1 MRARFNPSFKIQAVE
16 KAFSRSG
23 DTTLKEVAD
32 SLGVG
37 HSTLNRW
44 MVQSRHPEFESIT
57 ATESSSLRLMS
68 KEKRPQD
75 WSLEE
80 KLKLIIACA
89 PLDDEAV
96 NAVCREQGI
105 YPHHIKQWTQ
115 DFVGGTRAKAIAP
128 SETKKLK
135 HENKI
140 LKKELNRKDRALAET
155 AALLVL
161 QKKVQAIWGSSE
173 DDSQ

>member
-1 MRARFNPSFKIQAVE
+1 MRARFNQSFKIQAVE

-44 MVQSRHPEFESIT
+44 MVQSRSNEFESMI
-57 ATESSSLRLMS
+57 ATKSLRLMP

-75 WSLEE
+75 WNLED
-80 KLKLIIACA
+80 KLKLIVACA

-96 NAVCREQGI
+96 NALCREQGI
-105 YPHHIKQWTQ
+105 YPHHIKQWT
-115 DFVGGTRAKAIAP
+115 
-128 SETKKLK
+128 
-135 HENKI
+135 
-140 LKKELNRKDRALAET
+140 
-155 AALLVL
+155 
-161 QKKVQAIWGSSE
+161 
-173 DDSQ
+173 

>member
-16 KAFSRSG
+16 KAFSRSV

-44 MVQSRHPEFESIT
+44 MVQSRCQEFEPN
-57 ATESSSLRLMS
+57 TESSSLRLMS

-80 KLKLIIACA
+80 KLKLIIACG

-96 NAVCREQGI
+96 SAVCREQGI

-115 DFVGGTRAKAIAP
+115 DFVGGARAKAIAP